1 MNYFQAHAI
10 LNDVRIGASKP
21 AQLIN
26 QALFL
31 TGDLS
36 EYEFERVDAGMR
48 SAGMDKALQNEA
60 TRNWRIGDKSVV
72 EQSRCC
78 A

>member
-1 MNYFQAHAI
+1 MNYFQAHAM
-10 LNDVRIGASKP
+10 LDEVRVGASKP

-36 EYEFERVDAGMR
+36 EYEFERVDVGVR
-48 SAGMDKALQNEA
+48 SAGMDKALQDEA
-60 TRNWRIGDKSVV
+60 TRNWRCGNQSVV
-72 EQSRCC
+72 EQSRYC

>member
-1 MNYFQAHAI
+1 MNYFQAHAM
-10 LNDVRIGASKP
+10 LDEVRVGASKP

-36 EYEFERVDAGMR
+36 EYEFERVDVGVR
-48 SAGMDKALQNEA
+48 SARMDKALQDEA
-60 TRNWRIGDKSVV
+60 TRNWSSGNQSVV
-72 EQSRCC
+72 EQSRYC